1 MNGKALVATVL
12 MTVLTAG
19 AIGAEQ
25 LTTVAVVDIQQI
37 YNSFYRDSR
46 GVRELEDLRRE
57 YQQEI
62 DEEVEELD
70 TLRDRLARAEE
81 QENESRVET
90 LESQVER
97 QRRYVEDLT
106 SRRRRQLQE
115 RREELVSDDFVDRLQ
130 NAIRHVAEDEG
141 YTVVLRSD
149 QEGLQ
154 WWSSEVD
161 ISDQVLDRL
170 RETEG

>member
-130 NAIRHVAEDEG
+130 NAIRHVAQDEG

>member
-19 AIGAEQ
+19 ALGAEQ